1 MSGKMPHLLDRA
13 TARKAATG
21 LAGLR
26 VAIGALAWLA
36 PKFALRPWVGATV
49 ANEAGGRLLGRSLG
63 ARDIA
68 LGAGAILAE
77 RHDTPV
83 RGWIEGGA
91 LADLGDLIA
100 TVTCFTKLPKGTRW
114 GILAL
119 TAGAVAAGGITAPCV
134 DKKE

>member
-1 MSGKMPHLLDRA
+1 MSGKMPQLLDRD

-21 LAGLR
+21 LAGFR
-26 VAIGALAWLA
+26 AAIGALAWWA
-36 PKFALRPWVGATV
+36 PKLALRPWVGATV
-49 ANEAGGRLLGRSLG
+49 ADEAGGRLLGRSLG

-100 TVTCFTKLPKGTRW
+100 TITTFKKLPKRTRW
-114 GILAL
+114 GVLAL
-119 TAGAVAAGGITAPCV
+119 TAGAVLAGGLLAPCV
-134 DKKE
+134 DTEK